1 MHRPGARAEGR
12 EIRFVRTRKAFRFL
26 DAARQLVPADRRGDR
41 FLQIGAALLGFDQRR
56 PQPGEKAYLVVDR
69 PGVTDQGIL
78 LADFG
83 ATEHAA
89 NGALE
94 KGNGVVGQPRDRV
107 EYRRDQ
113 SRAAAQRREGPQMLC
128 GETRALA
135 RKLAQPF
142 GMNTFGG
149 SRIEAD
155 RAQSSPL
162 LDQARKGA
170 MTGSAGRLTRPGQP
184 ADRCSLFCR
193 QESIQRVRL
202 HREQAA
208 GQLMRD
214 LALGRHH
221 SCGDELIDNEWT
233 GHNETRAPQ
242 LVHQRRG
249 NFAGVGRRDGYGQ
262 EPREHFATMLGR
274 ESDKSEVRAQGIE
287 LLIPCLKAC
296 RPRGLWA

>member
-1 MHRPGARAEGR
+1 LSGRARRFASSTLRASLSQPIAE
-12 EIRFVRTRKAFRFL
+12 
-26 DAARQLVPADRRGDR
+26 GDR

-113 SRAAAQRREGPQMLC
+113 SRAAARRREGPQMLC

-142 GMNTFGG
+142 GMNAFGG

-184 ADRCSLFCR
+184 ADRCSPLLP
-193 QESIQRVRL
+193 S
-202 HREQAA
+202 
-208 GQLMRD
+208 
-214 LALGRHH
+214 
-221 SCGDELIDNEWT
+221 
-233 GHNETRAPQ
+233 
-242 LVHQRRG
+242 
-249 NFAGVGRRDGYGQ
+249 
-262 EPREHFATMLGR
+262 REHPARSPAPGASRGST
-274 ESDKSEVRAQGIE
+274 DA
-287 LLIPCLKAC
+287 
-296 RPRGLWA
+296 RPGARPTP

>member
-1 MHRPGARAEGR
+1 VKRA
-12 EIRFVRTRKAFRFL
+12 
-26 DAARQLVPADRRGDR
+26 P
-41 FLQIGAALLGFDQRR
+41 
-56 PQPGEKAYLVVDR
+56 
-69 PGVTDQGIL
+69 
-78 LADFG
+78 
-83 ATEHAA
+83 
-89 NGALE
+89 
-94 KGNGVVGQPRDRV
+94 
-107 EYRRDQ
+107 
-113 SRAAAQRREGPQMLC
+113 S
-128 GETRALA
+128 

-142 GMNTFGG
+142 GMNAFGG

-233 GHNETRAPQ
+233 GHNETPAPQ

-249 NFAGVGRRDGYGQ
+249 NFAGVGRRECYGQ

-296 RPRGLWA
+296 GVGREGFGRDLDLVGNKAKRRRRYQFALPQQPSRISQRTELQGKAEPIAIAPPLVDRRKIGVGQGPISDQGGLLGRQGEQLIELCGRQPTASRHNGLSQTECRLFGTIPDPAG